1 MPCDVV
7 FLWANWSFIHL
18 LWWKKSVQTLLS
30 NFNWI
35 VGWLL
40 RGFMFFWSQLVC
52 QILVLQIYAPVFA
65 SVCLVA
71 QSCLTLRVYG
81 LWPAKLLCPWDF
93 PSKNTGVDCHFFSQ
107 DIFPTKG
114 LNPHLLSLRQWQED
128 SLPLYHLG
136 SPGGVC
142 MSFVFFLNI
151 VFLSANI
158 WFS

>member
-114 LNPHLLSLRQWQED
+114 LNPLLLSLGSGRRI
-128 SLPLYHLG
+128 LYHFTTWEAQVVFACL
-136 SPGGVC
+136 
-142 MSFVFFLNI
+142 SFFF
-151 VFLSANI
+151 
-158 WFS
+158 